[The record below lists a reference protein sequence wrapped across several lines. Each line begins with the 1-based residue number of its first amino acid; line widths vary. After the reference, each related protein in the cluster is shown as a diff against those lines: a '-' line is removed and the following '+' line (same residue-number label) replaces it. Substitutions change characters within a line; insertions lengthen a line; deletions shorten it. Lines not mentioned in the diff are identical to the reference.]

1 MTDEEIDQILLAHV
15 STDWRKAARVIGNA
29 MSDIKIRVDGFDDDY
44 LTAKLKSLKERGLIE
59 SFGDLTHIGYSEV
72 RLPLARP

>member
-15 STDWRKAARVIGNA
+15 STDWRKAARVIGRA
-29 MSDIKIRVDGFDDDY
+29 MSDIKSSGDGFDDDY

-59 SFGDLTHIGYSEV
+59 SIGDLSHIGYSEV
-72 RLPLARP
+72 RLPLAGP